1 MDANTKSIKTSSKD
15 KDVVNGQNTAMETLA
30 KLSKR
35 LVNGKVQKL
44 KEAENVHANGQNTK
58 EENNKDV
65 VASLESAKETN
76 ALLLEESANGLENLS
91 KQEPSREDATGRFME
106 KTSKERDVATKPSN
120 VKHSK
125 ERRNALKSFILA
137 NGLVLKLKT
146 LNSFVAENLLQNH
159 PLMELPLSRNVAD
172 I

>member
-1 MDANTKSIKTSSKD
+1 MDANTKNIKTNSKD
-15 KDVVNGQNTAMETLA
+15 KDVVNGQNIVMETLA
-30 KLSKR
+30 KQSKK
-35 LVNGKVQKL
+35 LVNGKEQKL

-76 ALLLEESANGLENLS
+76 AQLLEASANGLENLS
-91 KQEPSREDATGRFME
+91 KQEPLREDVTGRFMV
-106 KTSKERDVATKPSN
+106 KTSKERDVVIKQSN

-125 ERRNALKSFILA
+125 ERRLVPKSFILA
-137 NGLVLKLKT
+137 NGLVLKFQT
-146 LNSFVAENLLQNH
+146 LNSFVVENPSQNH
-159 PLMELPLSRNVAD
+159 LPMELPLSKCVAD